1 MQNEFSQTPQVDDIE
16 FSTQIAKLSGD
27 MKANLAVLIEKGL
40 CKVSST
46 SSLVVMP
53 SLPDYSSKGNKNLEP
68 LPQSAKDIYFKQ
80 NKKTISTQDS
90 DFFDDNW
97 YFIELH
103 QSILQESTQNK

>member
-1 MQNEFSQTPQVDDIE
+1 MNEDESLESFT
-16 FSTQIAKLSGD
+16 KLSGE
-27 MKANLAVLIEKGL
+27 MKANLAILIEKGV
-40 CKVSST
+40 CKVNASASIVT
-46 SSLVVMP
+46 MP
-53 SLPDYSSKGNKNLEP
+53 TVPDYTLKSKQNLDT

-80 NKKTISTQDS
+80 HKKGISQQDS